1 MAETQEL
8 CPQINLQEYFREHV
22 RRAIVNQHIELTED
36 SEFYVVN
43 LLTELKKSEKLF
55 QTVDGKPDDT
65 PLALLLERAMHS
77 DTTTR
82 VRTLKFLGDTALFVA
97 GIFPERATR
106 RFQTLDYYIRMGG
119 GAYLSLASNMTTQ
132 RNFAEVFEE
141 MGCKFRNLVSLL
153 NEVGKSGR
161 EHSDLDLLDC
171 YERFLATGDH
181 RLREILQRAGIMT
194 PIKIITPQ

>member
-8 CPQINLQEYFREHV
+8 CPQPSLQEYFRDHV

-36 SEFYVVN
+36 SEFYIVN
-43 LLTELKKSEKLF
+43 LLTELKKTEKLF
-55 QTVDGKPDDT
+55 HTVEGRLDET
-65 PLALLLERAMHS
+65 PLALLLEKAVHGDS
-77 DTTTR
+77 STR
-82 VRTLKFLGDTALFVA
+82 IHYLKFLGDTSLFVA

-119 GAYLSLASNMTTQ
+119 GAYLTLASSMLGQ

-153 NEVGKSGR
+153 NEVGTSGR
-161 EHSDLDLLDC
+161 GQNDLDLLEC
-171 YERFLATGDH
+171 YERFLATGDA
-181 RLREILQRAGIMT
+181 RLREILHQAGI
-194 PIKIITPQ
+194 IVSNKITSPS